1 MICKFKEICFNY
13 PSECELCN
21 ATSDIVNN
29 YPCFQ
34 NKDIV
39 EVVRCKDCRFWKEY
53 AFANGDER
61 LLCEKEFGFPIK
73 TTHSGRGE
81 CCCEDWKPKGHII
94 ETGMNDYCSYGER
107 KEE

>member
-13 PSECELCN
+13 PSKCELCN

-39 EVVRCKDCRFWKEY
+39 EVVRCKNCKHCLTDDYTIYCDS
-53 AFANGDER
+53 A
-61 LLCEKEFGFPIK
+61 
-73 TTHSGRGE
+73 
-81 CCCEDWKPKGHII
+81 KGLDQILPD
-94 ETGMNDYCSYGER
+94 DYCSYGER